1 MRNPVV
7 FLLFIILF
15 SVVVQS
21 QEIKIEISVILKPE
35 VETHPPLPVSAKS
48 IAVGFYETRKS
59 YILSERLFQAK
70 IPVKRVFPFVIEE
83 LHFSVNYFFE
93 HLPQPKVKT
102 FSLKKDSFKITGT
115 FSLLPEQGK
124 RVFPFISVNMKKPVK
139 AEDFG
144 KLESPSFLSTI
155 DSEVLLEKGRKFDLS
170 RLKRVPVVLSSEVE
184 KRVPVIFSLLGK
196 GSLAVFPKEV
206 KPVKKVRT
214 VHRFEA
220 FSAYSKQVLLSE
232 LLAEVPQL
240 LKPSVIYGYLLPK
253 KAVFPATVEGIVY
266 KNLEEEERGSEKKRI
281 LSEKSTFEVS
291 RSLIGMR
298 LGMVGVDVQNNHLF
312 FELSHPQFRIVL
324 SSNYGMEF
332 TKEIGNITLG
342 VALVQTSGTL
352 KLLPAF
358 EAFKSLGPFKFLIGT
373 GLDAYGYEKW
383 FGVTTGSVTL
393 KYIQDNIILMFER
406 VSLLWNESFLG
417 ISFYSSFGKVGFE
430 QFLGYDGLR
439 LTLSI
444 PIFHT
449 VFSLT
454 TEMDAEGLELVG
466 CRWSTM

>member
-1 MRNPVV
+1 MKNSVV

-35 VETHPPLPVSAKS
+35 VEAHPPLPVSVKS
-48 IAVGFYETRKS
+48 IAVGFYETRKN
-59 YILSERLFQAK
+59 YVLSERIFQAR
-70 IPVKRVFPFVIEE
+70 IPVRRIFPFVIEE

-93 HLPQPKVKT
+93 HLPQPQVKT
-102 FSLKKDSFKITGT
+102 FYLKKESFKSTGT
-115 FSLLPEQGK
+115 FSLLPEQRK
-124 RVFPFISVNMKKPVK
+124 RVFPFISMNMKKPVE
-139 AEDFG
+139 AGDFG
-144 KLESPSFLSTI
+144 KLRSSSFLSTI
-155 DSEVLLEKGRKFDLS
+155 DSEMFLEKVRKFDLS
-170 RLKRVPVVLSSEVE
+170 RLKRVPVVLSSEAE
-184 KRVPVIFSLLGK
+184 KRVPVMFSLLEK
-196 GSLAVFPKEV
+196 GSLVVFSKEV

-214 VHRFEA
+214 VHRFEG
-220 FSAYSKQVLLSE
+220 FTTYSKQVLLSE
-232 LLAEVPQL
+232 LLAEVPRP
-240 LKPSVIYGYLLPK
+240 LKPSVIYGYLLSK
-253 KAVFPATVEGIVY
+253 KSVSPASVEGIVY
-266 KNLEEEERGSEKKRI
+266 RSLEEERGSEKKMI
-281 LSEKSTFEVS
+281 LSEKSIFEVS

-298 LGMVGVDVQNNHLF
+298 LGMVGADIQYNHLF

-332 TKEIGNITLG
+332 TKEIGNTTLG

-358 EAFKSLGPFKFLIGT
+358 EAFKSLGSFKFLIGT
-373 GLDAYGYEKW
+373 GLDAHGYEKW

-393 KYIQDNIILMFER
+393 KYIQDNIVLMFER
-406 VSLLWNESFLG
+406 VSLLWNGGLLG

-454 TEMDAEGLELVG
+454 TEMGAEGLELVG